1 MEKQPIIQVKNIK
14 KSFGATQALRGVS
27 FDFYPGEIIGLEGAN
42 GAGKSTLI
50 KIICGYYTDYEGDI
64 IIHNRKVVF
73 NSPKD
78 AYERGIITVHQNI
91 NQGVIQE
98 MTVAENLAL
107 EHLLTRTDDFFYN
120 KKVIRAKAKDIAE
133 KMQLEFD
140 LDKEVRELSQSDRQ
154 LITIARGLAANPKL
168 FILDEPTSSLSEKEA
183 ERLLKILLNIK
194 QHDVSVIYISHK
206 LQEVK
211 EVCDKVGVIR
221 DGLKVGLYEKP
232 FNMATIVDA
241 MIGEGGTSFIKEGK
255 AKNEEVALEVKNL
268 VVDEGKPALNF
279 KIYKGEVF
287 GLTGLIGSGKTEL
300 AEIIFG
306 MRQPVSGEI
315 YIEGKPVKFCCIKDA
330 VEAGVYLVPE
340 DRNNNAIFS
349 ENTIMYNMDL
359 PFLKYFC
366 KLGLMQKS
374 KEKKEVDNIINLLEI
389 KCENECAMIE
399 SLSGGN
405 QQKVVVGRWLLKEKK
420 ILILDEPFQG
430 VDIKSRHD
438 IIKFLRKNNNNGA
451 IIFISTDFNEVIEM
465 ADRIAVLNNGDM
477 VGVKDGANMTREEVL
492 QLVSL

>member
-14 KSFGATQALRGVS
+14 KSFGATQALKGVS

-64 IIHNRKVVF
+64 IINNRKVTF

-78 AYERGIITVHQNI
+78 AYERGIIAVHQNI

-120 KKVIRAKAKDIAE
+120 KADIRKKAKDIAE

-140 LDKEVRELSQSDRQ
+140 LDKEVRELTQSDRQ

-168 FILDEPTSSLSEKEA
+168 LILDEPTSSLSEKEA
-183 ERLLKILLNIK
+183 ERLLRILLNIK

-211 EVCDKVGVIR
+211 DVCDKVGVIR

-241 MIGEGGTSFIKEGK
+241 MVGEGGTTFVKESK
-255 AKNEEVALEVKNL
+255 NKNEVVELEVRNL
-268 VVDEGKPALNF
+268 VVDEGKPAINF

-287 GLTGLIGSGKTEL
+287 GLTGLIGSGKSEL
-300 AEIIFG
+300 AEVIFG
-306 MRQPVSGEI
+306 MRRPVSGEI
-315 YIEGKPVKFCCIKDA
+315 YIEGKRVEFGCIKDA
-330 VEAGVYLVPE
+330 IEAGVYLVPE
-340 DRNNNAIFS
+340 DRNNNAIFP
-349 ENTIMYNMDL
+349 ENTILYNTDI

-374 KEKKEVDNIINLLEI
+374 KEKKETDNIINSLEI
-389 KCENECAMIE
+389 KCENECALIE

-405 QQKVVVGRWLLKEKK
+405 QQKVIVGRWLLKEKK

-438 IIKFLRKNNNNGA
+438 IIRYLRKNNNNGA

-465 ADRIAVLNNGDM
+465 ADRIAILNNGDM
-477 VGVKDGANMTREEVL
+477 VGIKDGANMSREEVL
-492 QLVSL
+492 QLISL

>member
-1 MEKQPIIQVKNIK
+1 MEKQPIVQVKNIM
-14 KSFGATQALRGVS
+14 KSFGATQALKGVS
-27 FDFYPGEIIGLEGAN
+27 FDFYPGEILGLEGAN

-50 KIICGYYTDYEGDI
+50 KIICGYYSDYEGDI
-64 IIHNRKVVF
+64 IIDNHKVVF

-78 AYERGIITVHQNI
+78 AYKRGIVAVHQNI

-107 EHLLTRTDDFFYN
+107 EHLLTRTDDFFYS
-120 KKVIRAKAKDIAE
+120 KEVLKAKAKDIAA

-140 LDKEVRELSQSDRQ
+140 LDKEVWELSQSDRQ

-168 FILDEPTSSLSEKEA
+168 LILDEPTSSLSEKEA
-183 ERLLKILLNIK
+183 KRLLKILLNIR

-211 EVCDKVGVIR
+211 DICDKVGVIR
-221 DGLKVGLYEKP
+221 DGLRVGVYEKP
-232 FNMATIVDA
+232 FNLASIVDA
-241 MIGEGGTSFIKEGK
+241 MVGDGGTTFVKESNVK
-255 AKNEEVALEVKNL
+255 HEEVQLEVKNL
-268 VVDEGKPALNF
+268 VVDEGKPAINF
-279 KIYKGEVF
+279 KVYKGEVF

-300 AEIIFG
+300 AEVIFG
-306 MRQPVSGEI
+306 MRRPVSGEV
-315 YIEGKPVKFCCIKDA
+315 YIEGKRVEFRSIKDA
-330 VEAGVYLVPE
+330 IEAGVYLVPE
-340 DRNNNAIFS
+340 DRNNNAVFTD
-349 ENTIMYNMDL
+349 NTILYNMDI

-366 KLGLMQKS
+366 KFGLMQKG
-374 KEKKEVDNIINLLEI
+374 KEKKEVGNIINLLEI
-389 KCENECAMIE
+389 KCENENAMIE

-405 QQKVVVGRWLLKEKK
+405 QQKVVVGRWLLKDKK

-438 IIKFLRKNNNNGA
+438 IIKYLRKNNNNGV

-465 ADRIAVLNNGDM
+465 ADRIGVLNNGDM
-477 VGVKDGANMTREEVL
+477 VGVKDGSNMTREEVL
-492 QLVSL
+492 QLVSM